1 MRRADLV
8 TGLAL
13 LVFGVGYAVIAWR
26 AYPYWSSTGPGSGFL
41 PVWVGAVMA
50 ALALLLV
57 LSGFRRRPATVP
69 EAGWLPEGRG
79 LVRLVVV
86 VAAIA
91 LFAAVMDY
99 VGMIFGSALFL
110 LGVLRFLER
119 FPWPWAI
126 GIAVGVAGLIYG
138 VFTYWLQVPFPTSPL
153 GI

>member
-13 LVFGVGYAVIAWR
+13 LVSGVGYAAVAWR
-26 AYPYWSSTGPGSGFL
+26 HYPYWSSTGPGSGFL
-41 PVWVGAVMA
+41 PVWVGGTMA

-57 LSGFRRRPATVP
+57 VTAARPASAPDTR
-69 EAGWLPEGRG
+69 WLPGGRG

-91 LFAAVMDY
+91 VFVAVMD
-99 VGMIFGSALFL
+99 VIGMILGSALFL
-110 LGVLRFLER
+110 FGVLRFLER
-119 FPWPWAI
+119 YPWSWAV

>member
-13 LVFGVGYAVIAWR
+13 LVSGVGYAAVAWR
-26 AYPYWSSTGPGSGFL
+26 QYPYWSSTGPGSGFL
-41 PVWVGAVMA
+41 PVWIGGVMA

-57 LSGFRRRPATVP
+57 LSAARPATGP
-69 EAGWLPEGRG
+69 ETRWLPQGRG

-91 LFAAVMDY
+91 VFVAVMDLI
-99 VGMIFGSALFL
+99 GMIFGSALFL

-119 FPWPWAI
+119 YPWPWAV
-126 GIAVGVAGLIYG
+126 GIAAGVAGLIYG

>member
-8 TGLAL
+8 TGLVL
-13 LVFGVGYAVIAWR
+13 LVFGVGYAAVAWR

-41 PVWVGAVMA
+41 PVWVGGVMA

-57 LSGFRRRPATVP
+57 LSAFRSASGPQAR
-69 EAGWLPEGRG
+69 WLPEGRG

-91 LFAAVMDY
+91 VFAAVMDF
-99 VGMIFGSALFL
+99 VGMILGSALFL

-119 FPWPWAI
+119 YPWPWAI

>member
-13 LVFGVGYAVIAWR
+13 LVLGVGYAAVAWR
-26 AYPYWSSTGPGSGFL
+26 GYPYSSSTGPGSGFL
-41 PVWVGAVMA
+41 PVWLGAVMA

-57 LSGFRRRPATVP
+57 LSARRPATVP
-69 EAGWLPEGRG
+69 EARWLPEGRG
-79 LVRLVVV
+79 LTRLVVV

-91 LFAAVMDY
+91 VFIVVMDV
-99 VGMIFGSALFL
+99 VGMILGSALFL

-119 FPWPWAI
+119 YSWPVAVA
-126 GIAVGVAGLIYG
+126 IAVGVSGLIYG

>member
-13 LVFGVGYAVIAWR
+13 LVFGVGYAAVAWR
-26 AYPYWSSTGPGSGFL
+26 HYPYWSSTGPGSGFL
-41 PVWVGAVMA
+41 PIWVGAVMT

-57 LSGFRRRPATVP
+57 LSAARPATGP
-69 EAGWLPEGRG
+69 EARWLPRGRG

-91 LFAAVMDY
+91 VFVAVMDLI
-99 VGMIFGSALFL
+99 GMVLGSALFL
-110 LGVLRFLER
+110 FAILRFLER
-119 FPWPWAI
+119 YPWPWAV

>member
-8 TGLAL
+8 TGLVL
-13 LVFGVGYAVIAWR
+13 LVSGVGYAAVAWR
-26 AYPYWSSTGPGSGFL
+26 HYPYWSPTGPGSGFL
-41 PVWVGAVMA
+41 PVWIGAVMA

-57 LSGFRRRPATVP
+57 VSASRSATVP
-69 EAGWLPEGRG
+69 EARWLPEGRG

-91 LFAAVMDY
+91 VFVALMDLI
-99 VGMIFGSALFL
+99 GMILGSAAFLF
-110 LGVLRFLER
+110 GILRFLER
-119 FPWPWAI
+119 YPWPWAV